1 MWEKANGK
9 DGEKETEESDEEEV
23 SLYDTINVL
32 VAHGHNKDEILKHYS
47 KDEITMFY
55 EKCVKLDM
63 RNSAS
68 FIESVIIGVGGA
80 FGGGKQVE
88 KILAKMR
95 E

>member
-9 DGEKETEESDEEEV
+9 DGKAKSEDEEEV

-32 VAHGHNKDEILKHYS
+32 IAHGHNKDEILKNYS
-47 KDEITMFY
+47 KEEITMFY

-63 RNSAS
+63 WNNAN
-68 FIESVIIGVGGA
+68 FIENVIISVGGA

-88 KILAKMR
+88 KLLAKMR
-95 E
+95 DV

>member
-9 DGEKETEESDEEEV
+9 DGEAKSEDEEEV

-32 VAHGHNKDEILKHYS
+32 ITHGHNKDEILKNYS
-47 KDEITMFY
+47 KEEITMFY

-63 RNSAS
+63 RNNAN
-68 FIESVIIGVGGA
+68 FIENVIISVGGA

-88 KILAKMR
+88 KLLAKMR
-95 E
+95 DV